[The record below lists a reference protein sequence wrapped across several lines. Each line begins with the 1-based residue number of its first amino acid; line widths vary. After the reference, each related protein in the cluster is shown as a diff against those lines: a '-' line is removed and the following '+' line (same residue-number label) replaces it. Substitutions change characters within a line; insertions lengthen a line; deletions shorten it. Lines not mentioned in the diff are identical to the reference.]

1 MNRENK
7 KPHDADKN
15 GEERVALPEPLSEF
29 RDALEEEK
37 RQLKRNGQST
47 TLLTAGRAIPS
58 PGDEHWY
65 RFAVDY
71 LPALPADTPCRLLI
85 GEDQFAA
92 TVIGFEGDSIILSTK
107 TPLQGTI
114 GNAKLESDSTMLLER
129 LISCLEENAT
139 QDNPVGKHMLQVG
152 GNVYPARQVKSCPSL
167 VLSVEIT
174 AAQKKAI
181 EAALT
186 YDITYI
192 WGPPGTGKTLVIG
205 HIISALCK
213 SGRSALV
220 VSHTNTAVDGAIA
233 KADEIYG
240 QDYRG
245 DDGDYPL
252 LRIGAQEKWEKS
264 RVSMRAHVKALGQTL
279 EQQKAEILQSQ
290 AAARKRADQIQTLFV
305 KESWLLDSR
314 LTEAC
319 SAQQV
324 AARYDADLQAQKEA
338 IAALR
343 AALQKTAG
351 EHPECRQYREW
362 ESSWQDAYRK
372 YNDLCNTAE
381 ELRAAVRELPGRIQQ
396 SLNEAQKHDRYAQL
410 CAEEK
415 NYMSSSFLQGEIE
428 KTRAQSRALAAEVQ
442 ELRKRREEA
451 QQTIR
456 TFEQK
461 GTVARF
467 FSGWRGAAKAREVF
481 HTVETRL
488 PEAEEA
494 LQRAQKL
501 MPRYQ
506 KKREELLLI
515 QEEKR
520 SVQPTQTQ
528 GYWLARGRNL
538 QTELEKKKAD
548 LCALLAQKSVMQ
560 KKLEALRRQ
569 MDKAKVV
576 FDDFCQL
583 EERLRQAETKRRS
596 TARARLQARR
606 KAEGLITEERERCAA
621 FGYTPAAQTPDELCN
636 ELSGLQETVRG
647 EIQGTD
653 MEALRREFEDNQAE
667 QKELARR
674 LNELQQLLS
683 GLEQQVIMQAKV
695 IGATLTKTY
704 LSKAL
709 RARDFD
715 TVILDE
721 ASMAS
726 IPALWCASLL
736 AKTSLVIVGD
746 FLQLPPIVT
755 AETPLAQKW
764 LGTDVFYHSGMQQRA
779 LHPETVPPNFIML
792 NDQFRME
799 SDIADLA
806 NLYYGRYGGL
816 RSHDD
821 ERCALRKSFY
831 SWYTRDGAKSDIHM
845 VDTRNLHAW
854 ATSVPQRKY
863 PSRMNCFSAAVDV
876 DLAFLLTDQLLRKVG
891 EGPQPFP
898 NPKVLIVTP
907 YKAQCLRLR
916 QLIALKYR
924 AKGLPDDLNLVQAG
938 TVHSFQGSEAPI
950 VIFDLVVDEPH
961 WKANLFIPDEKI
973 NEGLRRAFN
982 VAVTRA
988 QFKLYVVGNFTF
1000 FRSRAHNNALTELL
1014 DRMEQ
1019 LQAVREDAA
1028 NILPEIT
1035 FDRPTAFPVGS
1046 QPTGPYIACKEDTF
1060 SDYFLADVRTCQK
1073 RLLIYSPFITQARLG
1088 VWLPAFADA
1097 VARGV
1102 QLVIVTKAPSERKK
1116 GQEFGYTKCE
1126 DELRAIGACV
1136 LYKAGMHEKL
1146 AFIDDD
1152 ITWEGSLN
1160 ILSHTG
1166 QTGEIM
1172 YRHEDRAF
1180 ALDQEKIFEV
1190 ERICG
1195 TAARSNEQRC
1205 PLCGGQMILHEGA
1218 KGGEYWQCV
1227 NKDYSRNLSQ
1237 QYPEDGI
1244 LRCDCGAPYIF
1255 VMRNEPRWV
1264 CSKNPRHYRKVRQ
1277 ADLKLEKMAALI
1289 PTSQA
1294 RKEVERYFEQKN
1306 AKKKTRTQKDSA
1318 VNRQSD
1324 VAVSDDFDGESVQL
1338 SMY

>member
-1 MNRENK
+1 MNCKNK
-7 KPHDADKN
+7 KQYATDKN
-15 GEERVALPEPLSEF
+15 RVERVVLPEPLSEF

-37 RQLKRNGQST
+37 RQLKKNGQSS
-47 TLLTAGRAIPS
+47 TLLTAGRAIPC

-65 RFAVDY
+65 RFTVDY

-85 GEDQFAA
+85 GDDQFTA

-107 TPLQGTI
+107 NPLQGAI
-114 GNAKLESDSTMLLER
+114 GKAKLESDSTMLLDR

-139 QDNPVGKHMLQVG
+139 QDNPVGKHMLQVDG
-152 GNVYPARQVKSCPSL
+152 SVYPAKRVKTCPPL
-167 VLSVEIT
+167 VLSAEIS
-174 AAQKKAI
+174 AVQKKAI

-192 WGPPGTGKTLVIG
+192 WGPPGTGKTRVIG

-213 SGRSALV
+213 EGRSALV

-240 QDYRG
+240 QEYRG

-264 RVSMRAHVKALGQTL
+264 RVSMSAHVKALGQTF
-279 EQQKAEILQSQ
+279 EQQKVETLQRQ
-290 AAARKRADQIQTLFV
+290 DAARKRADEIQTLFI

-314 LTEAC
+314 LVEAC
-319 SAQQV
+319 SAQQAV
-324 AARYDADLQAQKEA
+324 TRYDADLQEQKKA
-338 IAALR
+338 IASLR
-343 AALQKTAG
+343 AEVQKTVS
-351 EHPECRQYREW
+351 EHSECRQYREW
-362 ESSWQDAYRK
+362 ESSWQDECRK
-372 YNDLCNTAE
+372 YNDLCKTAD
-381 ELRAAVRELPGRIQQ
+381 ELHAAVRELPSRIQQ
-396 SLNEAQKHDRYAQL
+396 SLDEAQKHDRYAQL

-415 NYMSSSFLQGEIE
+415 NYMSFSFLQGEIE
-428 KTRAQSRALAAEVQ
+428 KTHARSRELAAEVQ
-442 ELRKRREEA
+442 ELQKKREEA
-451 QQTIR
+451 RQTIQA
-456 TFEQK
+456 FEQK
-461 GTVARF
+461 GAVARL
-467 FSGWRGAAKAREVF
+467 FSGRGAALKAREF
-481 HTVETRL
+481 LRTAETRL
-488 PEAEEA
+488 PDAEEA

-501 MPRYQ
+501 LQRYQ
-506 KKREELLLI
+506 KERGDLLLI
-515 QEEKR
+515 QDEKR

-528 GYWLARGRNL
+528 GYWLARGRDL
-538 QTELEKKKAD
+538 QTELEEKKEN
-548 LCALLAQKSVMQ
+548 LRALLTQKDVMQ
-560 KKLEALRRQ
+560 KELEARRQQ
-569 MDKAKVV
+569 MDKAKEV

-583 EERLRQAETKRRS
+583 EGRLRQTEAKRRS
-596 TARARLQARR
+596 IARARLQARR
-606 KAEGLITEERERCAA
+606 KADDLITEERERCAA
-621 FGYTPAAQTPDELCN
+621 FGYTPIAQELDELCN

-647 EIQGTD
+647 EIQATD

-674 LNELQQLLS
+674 LNELQQLLV
-683 GLEQQVIMQAKV
+683 GLEQQVIMRAKV

-704 LSKAL
+704 LSKTL

-821 ERCALRKSFY
+821 KRCELRKNFY
-831 SWYTRDGAKSDIHM
+831 SWYTRDARSDIHM
-845 VDTRNLHAW
+845 VDTKNLHAW

-876 DLAFLLTDQLLRKVG
+876 DLAFLLTDKLLQEAG
-891 EGPQPFP
+891 EKLQPFS

-924 AKGLPDDLNLVQAG
+924 AKGLPGNLNLVQAG

-961 WKANLFIPDEKI
+961 WKANLFIPDKKI
-973 NEGLRRAFN
+973 NAGLRRAFN

-1000 FRSRAHNNALTELL
+1000 FRSCAHNNALTELL

-1019 LQAVREDAA
+1019 LQAIKEDAV

-1060 SDYFLADVRTCQK
+1060 SDYFLADIRASQK
-1073 RLLIYSPFITQARLG
+1073 RLLIYSPFITQARLS
-1088 VWLPAFADA
+1088 VWLPAFTDA

-1102 QLVIVTKAPSERKK
+1102 QFVIVTKAPSERKK
-1116 GQEFGYTKCE
+1116 GQGLSYTRCE

-1136 LYKAGMHEKL
+1136 LYKANMHEKL
-1146 AFIDDD
+1146 AFVDDD

-1160 ILSHTG
+1160 ILSYTG

-1180 ALDQEKIFEV
+1180 MLDQEKIFEV

-1205 PLCGGQMILHEGA
+1205 PLCGGQMILREGA

-1244 LRCDCGAPYIF
+1244 LRCDCGAPYVF
-1255 VMRNEPRWV
+1255 AMRNEPRWV
-1264 CSKNPRHYRKVRQ
+1264 CSKNPRHYRKMRQ
-1277 ADLKLEKMAALI
+1277 EDLKLEKMAALI
-1289 PTSQA
+1289 PTRQA
-1294 RKEVERYFEQKN
+1294 REEVDRYFAQKN
-1306 AKKKTRTQKDSA
+1306 AKKKKQKQKGGA
-1318 VNRQSD
+1318 VNREP
-1324 VAVSDDFDGESVQL
+1324 AAAISDDFDGAAVQL